1 MAEKIIIDPITRIEG
16 HLRVEVEVANGVVT
30 DAHIIGKMFRGLE
43 PLLNG
48 RDPRDASYVV
58 ERVCGVCAGSH
69 GWTSAL
75 ALDEAFGAEVP
86 AGGRI
91 IRNLIAGAM
100 WLHDHPLHF
109 YHLSALDYL
118 DIMAVARYQGSDPG
132 LLGVKD
138 KIVSLVNR
146 NDTAPLT
153 PRYEP
158 DEFCVDDPELVTTAV
173 AHYLKA
179 LEMQAKAR
187 KMSALFAGKQPH
199 QSSIVVGGVTIYPT
213 PHVLDEYAMMLEE
226 QIDFIENVY
235 YPDVITFGTGPL
247 LPLAQA
253 NIGVGYGHFLSV
265 GAFDRTDKR
274 GEDPFFK
281 AGLILNGDL
290 SKILPVDERKM
301 KEDPSYAWYKEN
313 PPLHPYDGDS
323 TPDLAKANAYT
334 YVKAPRYGD
343 ERLPLEVGP
352 LSRMLVHQP
361 EGLLE
366 LVGKYNIK
374 LGAVARHAAR
384 AFETVMLCREM
395 RNWVEALRAEMAPGK
410 NFRIHDTEHWAPPK
424 EGKGAGLAEA
434 PRGALGHWVWVKNK
448 KIANYQ
454 MIVPTTWNFAPRDEK
469 GVLGPAEKALIGTPV
484 PDVKNPINVARVLRS
499 YDPCLA
505 CAIHL
510 IDPDTN
516 EVHKFR
522 I

>member
-1 MAEKIIIDPITRIEG
+1 MAQKVVIDPITRIEG
-16 HLRVEVEVANGVVT
+16 HLRVEVEVENGVVT

-43 PLLNG
+43 PLLTG

-75 ALDEAFGAEVP
+75 ALDEAYGAEVP

-91 IRNLIAGAM
+91 IRNLILGAM

-118 DIMAVARYQGSDPG
+118 DIMAVARYQGGDAG
-132 LLGVKD
+132 LLAVKD
-138 KIVSLVNR
+138 KIVSLVNA

-153 PRYEP
+153 PRYAP
-158 DEFCVDDPELVTTAV
+158 DEYSVNDPELVTTAV

-199 QSSIVVGGVTIYPT
+199 QSSIVVGGVTILPKLE
-213 PHVLDEYAMMLEE
+213 VVNQYASMLEE
-226 QIDFIENVY
+226 QISFIEDIY
-235 YPDVITFGTGPL
+235 FPDVITFGTGPL
-247 LPLAQA
+247 LPLAQSD
-253 NIGVGYGHFLSV
+253 IGTGYGHFLSV
-265 GAFDRTDKR
+265 GAFDRADNR
-274 GEDPFFK
+274 QDPFFK
-281 AGLILNGDL
+281 PGLILDGNLANVLPFDEQKVTEDVTYGWYQNGQ
-290 SKILPVDERKM
+290 
-301 KEDPSYAWYKEN
+301 AQ
-313 PPLHPYDGDS
+313 HPYTGDS
-323 TPDLAKANAYT
+323 TPDLSKPDAYT
-334 YVKAPRYGD
+334 YVKAPRYDGK
-343 ERLPLEVGP
+343 PLEVGP
-352 LSRMLVHQP
+352 LARMLVMKP
-361 EGLLE
+361 EGLMD
-366 LVGKYNIK
+366 LVAKHNMK

-384 AFETVMLCREM
+384 AYETVMLAQEM
-395 RNWVEALRAEMAPGK
+395 RNWVEALKQEMSSGH
-410 NFRIHDTEHWAPPK
+410 FRIHDTDHWNAPN

-434 PRGALGHWVWVKNK
+434 PRGALGHWIWVKNR

-454 MIVPTTWNFAPRDEK
+454 MVVPTTWNFSPRDES

-484 PDVKNPINVARVLRS
+484 PDIENPINVARVLRS

-510 IDPDTN
+510 ISPDTN
-516 EVHKFR
+516 EVRKFR